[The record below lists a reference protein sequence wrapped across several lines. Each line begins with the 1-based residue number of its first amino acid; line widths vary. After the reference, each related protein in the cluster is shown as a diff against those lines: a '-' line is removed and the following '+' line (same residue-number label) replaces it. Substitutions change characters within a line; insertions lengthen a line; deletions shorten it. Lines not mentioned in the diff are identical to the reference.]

1 MGTPAG
7 VGWARNPPVFMKHG
21 DRVEVDIERVGRLQN
36 TVQDE
41 ATAR

>member
-1 MGTPAG
+1 
-7 VGWARNPPVFMKHG
+7 VWLKHG

-41 ATAR
+41 QSA

>member
-1 MGTPAG
+1 
-7 VGWARNPPVFMKHG
+7 VWLKHG

-41 ATAR
+41 QNALSA

>member
-7 VGWARNPPVFMKHG
+7 VGFARTPPVWLKQG
-21 DRVEVDIERVGRLQN
+21 DRVEVDIERIGRLQN

-41 ATAR
+41 ALAG